1 MTMDMEAGST
11 FGPWLGSWNLEQD
24 TNPSHSVISIHFLHA
39 NLSTSPM
46 IMTTRICLTIKFL
59 HHYDLYV
66 LFKGNIVR
74 RKEIQAKPLGASA
87 LKRIK

>member
-24 TNPSHSVISIHFLHA
+24 TNPSHSVISIHFLHS

-46 IMTTRICLTIKFL
+46 IMTTRICLTIKL
-59 HHYDLYV
+59 IHHYDLYV

-74 RKEIQAKPLGASA
+74 RKEIQVKPLGASA

>member
-11 FGPWLGSWNLEQD
+11 FGPWNLEQD
-24 TNPSHSVISIHFLHA
+24 TNPSHSVISIHFLHT

-46 IMTTRICLTIKFL
+46 IMTTRICLTIKLL

-74 RKEIQAKPLGASA
+74 RKEIQVKPLGASA
-87 LKRIK
+87 LKRIQ